1 LRQRIIK
8 AVKLNKN
15 RAIFLVIQSRAEI
28 MEAWTMIPTSKLGY
42 VNRQRQGNGKKIIQR
57 GKEHEM
63 HPLPRKPINK
73 GETL

>member
-1 LRQRIIK
+1 
-8 AVKLNKN
+8 
-15 RAIFLVIQSRAEI
+15 
-28 MEAWTMIPTSKLGY
+28 MEAWTMIPTSKFGY